1 MRLGIR
7 TAISALVL
15 TSIAV
20 SAVGVHLLWW
30 RTAQQVS
37 QTLAD
42 TISPFVAHCGADA
55 ADRAGH
61 RYQ

>member
-7 TAISALVL
+7 SAISALVL

-30 RTAQQVS
+30 RTARQVS
-37 QTLAD
+37 QTLANYHQR
-42 TISPFVAHCGADA
+42 P
-55 ADRAGH
+55 DRLRGW
-61 RYQ
+61 R